1 MKRGELDDLVA
12 FATIARTR
20 SFTRAAAEL
29 GLSPSALSHT
39 MRELESRLGVRLLAR
54 TTRSVAAT
62 PAGERLLNSLEPA
75 LKEVET
81 GLAAL
86 NDWRGIP
93 SGNIKLTTF
102 RFAAQTVLAS
112 VLPKFLLDHPMVSVE
127 VVIEGRL
134 NDLVNDGY
142 DAGIRFGEAVERDM
156 VAVRI
161 GPDMRTVVVG
171 SPAYFERHPRPQ
183 TPADLDVHNCVNYRF
198 LGSGALIPWEFERDG
213 KEVRARPKGQL
224 IVNDEELAVATV
236 IAGNGLGYMLEENA
250 LPHLATGRLV
260 QVLEDWCAPFP
271 GLHLYYP
278 SRHVT
283 PALRALTGA
292 LRWKAPQLPSLRTP
306 MPARASADNVDEC
319 H

>member
-29 GLSPSALSHT
+29 GLSPSALSHA
-39 MRELESRLGVRLLAR
+39 MKELESRLGVRLLAR

-62 PAGERLLNSLEPA
+62 PAGERLLNSIEPA
-75 LKEVET
+75 LKELKT

-86 NDWRGIP
+86 SDWHGIP

-102 RFAAQTVLAS
+102 RFAVQSVLAS
-112 VLPKFLLDHPMVSVE
+112 VLPKFLVDHPKVSVE
-127 VVIEGRL
+127 IIIDGRL

-142 DAGIRFGEAVERDM
+142 DAGIRFGETVEKDM
-156 VAVRI
+156 VAVRV
-161 GPDMRTVVVG
+161 GPDVRAVVVG
-171 SPAYFERHPRPQ
+171 SPAYFEQHPHPQ
-183 TPADLDVHNCVNYRF
+183 TPADLDDHNCVNYRF

-213 KEVRARPKGQL
+213 KEVRARPNGRL
-224 IVNDEELAVATV
+224 VVNDDELAVATV
-236 IAGNGLGYMLEENA
+236 IAGSGLGYMLEEQA

-260 QVLEDWCAPFP
+260 QVLDDWCAPFP

-278 SRHVT
+278 SRQVT
-283 PALRALTGA
+283 PALRALIDA
-292 LRWKAPQLPSLRTP
+292 LRWKTPQSPSIGTTV
-306 MPARASADNVDEC
+306 SALGIAENIDE
-319 H
+319 